1 MSEQPD
7 PADRPADLPADR
19 ERLLQGSPYT
29 DDDGAPDVGLA
40 RALAALAAS
49 PDAADLRAAALGALA
64 TARVLVPVVAVLGE
78 VEVGPDGLARDKSSD
93 MATVLLTGADGRT
106 ALLAFSG
113 TATLQQWRPDAR
125 PVPVAARLA
134 AQTALQ
140 EGAAAIVLDVA
151 GPTRLVLEGADLEA
165 VAAGARLVRIG
176 EELAWI
182 GSAGESPDS
191 MQR

>member
-1 MSEQPD
+1 MSEQPGPPD
-7 PADRPADLPADR
+7 QSPADR

-29 DDDGAPDVGLA
+29 DDDGSPDVGLA
-40 RALAALAAS
+40 RALAALAAD
-49 PDAADLRAAALGALA
+49 PDALELKAAALGALA
-64 TARVLVPVVAVLGE
+64 TARLLVPVVAVLGE

-113 TATLQQWRPDAR
+113 TATLQQWRADAR
-125 PVPVAARLA
+125 PVPVAAQLA

-151 GPTRLVLEGADLEA
+151 GPTRLVLEGADLQA
-165 VAAGARLVRIG
+165 VAAGARLVRVG

>member
-7 PADRPADLPADR
+7 PPADR

-29 DDDGAPDVGLA
+29 DDDGAPDVALA
-40 RALAALAAS
+40 RALAALAAD
-49 PDAADLRAAALGALA
+49 PGAPDLRAAALGALA
-64 TARVLVPVVAVLGE
+64 TARLLVPVVAVLGE

-113 TATLQQWRPDAR
+113 TATLQQWRADAR
-125 PVPVAARLA
+125 PVPVAAQLA

-151 GPTRLVLEGADLEA
+151 GPTRLVLEGTDLQA
-165 VAAGARLVRIG
+165 VAAGARLVRVG

-182 GSAGESPDS
+182 GAAGESPDS

>member
-1 MSEQPD
+1 MSTQP
-7 PADRPADLPADR
+7 PDR

-29 DDDGAPDVGLA
+29 DDDGAPDVELA
-40 RALAALAAS
+40 RALAALAAD
-49 PDAADLRAAALGALA
+49 PGAGDLRAAALGALA
-64 TARVLVPVVAVLGE
+64 QARVLVPVVAVLGE
-78 VEVGPDGLARDKSSD
+78 VEHGADGLARDKSSD

-113 TATLQQWRPDAR
+113 TSTLQQWRADAR

-140 EGAAAIVLDVA
+140 EGAAAVVLDVA
-151 GPTRLVLEGADLEA
+151 GPTPLVLEGADLQA
-165 VAAGARLVRIG
+165 VSTGARLVRVG
-176 EELAWI
+176 ERFAWI
-182 GSAGESPDS
+182 GSAGESSDS